1 MQINEKKV
9 RKEMIFFVKNR
20 RFSQKKTFQCVFIFI
35 GIIETSLQQLL
46 IPNS

>member
-20 RFSQKKTFQCVFIFI
+20 RFSQKKDVSMCVYFHRYH
-35 GIIETSLQQLL
+35 
-46 IPNS
+46 